1 MRHPAKRCTYDDT
14 LLVTV
19 LVLVIAGLVLLT
31 SISAYNGNV
40 KFHDS
45 FYYLKK
51 QGFATGLG
59 LVGMAVV
66 SRIDY
71 HRWIPLAVPG
81 YLLSIL
87 LGVAVL
93 LFGEEYN
100 GSKRWLSLGPVSFQ
114 PSEFAKVAVIVFLSW
129 LIEKNIKKMGKF
141 KSIVLTMLT
150 ILPVVGLVG
159 ASNLSTAIIILGIGA
174 VLIFTASP
182 KYLQFFWMIAGGA
195 GFMTIFLALESY
207 RLERIAIWRNPEKYE
222 KGYQTLQGLYAI
234 GSGGLF
240 GRGLGNSVQKLGFLP
255 EAQNDMIFSIICEE
269 LGLVGAGILIGV
281 FLILI
286 WRFFVIAAKAE
297 DLTGALIATG
307 AMAHMMIQIIL
318 NIAVVTNSI
327 PNTGITLPFIS
338 YGGTSVVFLLLE
350 MGLVL
355 SVSGYSGRN
364 QKKEMRPENGAGE
377 R

>member
-59 LVGMAVV
+59 LVGMAVI

-150 ILPVVGLVG
+150 ILPIVGLVG

-174 VLIFTASP
+174 VMIFTASP

-355 SVSGYSGRN
+355 SVSNYEGLRYGGS
-364 QKKEMRPENGAGE
+364 E
-377 R
+377 